1 MREEIK
7 PIDRLFVRSY
17 VYEDK
22 IPTISFDYTMSQPA
36 EIEYIFVWKQYHIV
50 LNSKIFI
57 KYDNYCIFIIIL
69 QVLNNKYEKR

>member
-36 EIEYIFVWKQYHIV
+36 EVEYIFV
-50 LNSKIFI
+50 
-57 KYDNYCIFIIIL
+57 
-69 QVLNNKYEKR
+69 